1 MRIVIDDA
9 GDIPAAVAAENN
21 IAIVPVNIIFGTQE
35 FLSGTQMNHAQFYE
49 KVKTIDNSNFPKTSQ
64 PTPYQFTQAL
74 AAMIAEGETELY
86 VITVGEKLSGTYGS
100 AIAAQK
106 ELADQATIH
115 VFNSTGATAIMGF
128 MAVEASRMAAAG
140 ADAAAI
146 TARLTKMRDGMVVYF
161 MIDTLEFAV
170 RGGRVGALRGTVAA
184 LLNIKPIMQL
194 VDGEVVEAGRV
205 RTPKKARDH
214 IVRVVHEAIGNRP
227 VRLAAIHANA
237 PELGAEVLEKA
248 MAVFNVRESMVVDMT
263 IPVAINLGP
272 GALGLVAV
280 PVVEED

>member
-9 GDIPAAVAAENN
+9 GDIPADVAAEYN
-21 IAIVPVNIIFGTQE
+21 IAIVPVNIMFGTEE
-35 FLSGTQMNHAQFYE
+35 FLSGEQMNHQQFYE
-49 KVKTIDNSNFPKTSQ
+49 KVKTIDSSNFPKTSQ
-64 PTPYQFTQAL
+64 PTPYQFTKAL
-74 AAMIAEGETELY
+74 EGMIAAGETELY
-86 VITVGEKLSGTYGS
+86 VITVGEKLSGTFAS
-100 AIAAQK
+100 ATAAQK
-106 ELADQATIH
+106 ELADRATIH

-128 MAVEASRMAAAG
+128 MAVEAARMVRAG
-140 ADAAAI
+140 ANAAAI
-146 TARLTKMRDGMVVYF
+146 TARLTKMRAEMVVYF

-170 RGGRVGALRGTVAA
+170 RGGHVGALRGTVAS

-214 IVRVVHEAIGNRP
+214 IVRVVHEAVGNRP

-237 PELGAEVLEKA
+237 PALGAEVLEKA
-248 MAVFNVRESMVVDMT
+248 TAVFNVRESMIVDMT

-272 GALGLVAV
+272 GALGLVAI
-280 PVVEED
+280 PILDEG

>member
-9 GDIPAAVAAENN
+9 GDIPPAVAVEYN
-21 IAIVPVNIIFGTQE
+21 ITIVPVNIMFGTEE
-35 FLSGTQMNHAQFYE
+35 FLSGSQMNHAQFYE

-74 AAMIAEGETELY
+74 EAVIAEGENEIY
-86 VITVGEKLSGTYGS
+86 VITVGEKLSGTYAS

-106 ELADQATIH
+106 ELADRATIH

-128 MAVEASRMAAAG
+128 MAVEAARLLRAG
-140 ADAAAI
+140 KDAAAI
-146 TARLTKMRDGMVVYF
+146 TARLTRMREEMVVYF
-161 MIDTLEFAV
+161 MIDTLEYAV
-170 RGGRVGALRGTVAA
+170 RGGRVGALRGTVAS

-194 VDGEVVEAGRV
+194 VDGQVVEAGRV

-214 IVRVVHEAIGNRP
+214 IVRIVHEAIGNRP
-227 VRLAAIHANA
+227 VRLAAIHANSLVLGS
-237 PELGAEVLEKA
+237 ELLEIA
-248 MAVFNVRESMVVDMT
+248 TAVFNVKESMVVDMT

-272 GALGLVAV
+272 GALGLVAI
-280 PVVEED
+280 PVLDEG